1 MDESVALLKQEI
13 NGTFESIHD
22 FAKWKLAVTAALG
35 AAALGVTAPPGANP
49 HYSLLLF
56 IPFVCAYI
64 DLYSYQ
70 YQVRILVLARFLREQ
85 GEDPVLQRYE
95 RSCRDHREHK
105 AFDLWRWAG
114 TSASFV
120 MAALAPLF
128 PLLDFYRKH
137 QPWNVVL
144 SAAVLIGGLVLMEY
158 LRRSYEQKA
167 EDLDKVEKQGQ
178 SEAAVGR

>member
-1 MDESVALLKQEI
+1 MNENVALLKQEI

-22 FAKWKLAVTAALG
+22 FAKWKLIVTAALG
-35 AAALGVTAPPGANP
+35 AAALGVTSPPGADHN
-49 HYSLLLF
+49 YSLLLF

-70 YQVRILVLARFLREQ
+70 YQVRILVLARFLRDQ
-85 GEDPVLQRYE
+85 AEDPVLQRYE
-95 RSCRDHREHK
+95 RSCRDHREHN

-120 MAALAPLF
+120 MAALAPLVAF
-128 PLLDFYRKH
+128 AQFYRKH
-137 QPWNVVL
+137 QRWNEVL
-144 SAAVLIGGLVLMEY
+144 SVAVLIGGLVLMEY

-167 EDLDKVEKQGQ
+167 DDLDTVEGQ
-178 SEAAVGR
+178 QQLEAGAGK